1 MHGLFPVLSLFSQS
15 QGLSPKQS
23 DFLSTLASVISVNK
37 VILCVLLKNS
47 FTFKYAKHFYLSKL
61 IFFFFGVLNLIRIFY
76 KLVDDVVT

>member
-1 MHGLFPVLSLFSQS
+1 MCIVQNDSQEESVSDWLNAWAVPRSLSLFSE

-47 FTFKYAKHFYLSKL
+47 FTFKYAKHFYLSK
-61 IFFFFGVLNLIRIFY
+61 
-76 KLVDDVVT
+76 